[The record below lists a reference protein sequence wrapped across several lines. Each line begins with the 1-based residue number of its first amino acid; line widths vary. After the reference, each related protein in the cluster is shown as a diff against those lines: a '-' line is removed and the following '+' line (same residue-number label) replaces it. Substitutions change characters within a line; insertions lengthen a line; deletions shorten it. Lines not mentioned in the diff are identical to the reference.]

1 MGTMM
6 NKKFLSLAIHA
17 ALFSSVFVAQA
28 DDTST
33 ASIERKQAPK
43 AANKQ
48 QEEAVEQITVTGSR
62 IKRDSFS
69 VATPLVT
76 IGKDA
81 IADTGLGSLS
91 EILVDNIPSISAS
104 ISNTNS
110 QSSVSSTGISSISLR
125 DLGSDRT
132 LTLIDGRRVV
142 SNSYS
147 GNVVSL
153 STIPSGMV
161 DRVEVISGGAS
172 ATYGADAVAGVV
184 NIITQSSKEGASFK
198 ARTGESVEGGGKEFT
213 IDADYG
219 TSFDEGRGYTFFS
232 ANWDRQFGMTFYDRE
247 RAQIED
253 SYRYDENLMCNQMQT
268 FDGYK
273 CMRDITQ
280 ADWASKGDGLP
291 GGVFLESSSNKTQ
304 FWYDGQT
311 LRDDWK
317 DNEERFG
324 INSNQYVMLKVPSD
338 SFSVAGKVDYYLS
351 DDVKAYAQVQLSI
364 DESFNDK
371 APEDTYEGA
380 TQTVYNPDTGE
391 RLGLIAPGYIPID
404 NPYVPAEILAAK
416 PYKNRIY
423 WDRSFNE
430 VGNIAT
436 DNTRTTLRS
445 WAGLQGTVFDGA
457 WDWDVS
463 AGFGK
468 FHQEQLRYNELDV
481 RKLSHALNAEKLAD
495 GTIVCKDEAARAA
508 GCVPINLFGEGSI
521 TPEMAEWIR
530 VNPEINTYITQ
541 MNLVG
546 YMTGELFDLPAGA
559 VSAVFGGEYRKDK
572 QDLQTSLGMRE
583 GGITFNVV
591 PQFKGEIDVYEAFA
605 EFDVPLLKD
614 APLAKHLS
622 LESSLRIA
630 NYSIDAVGTIPSYK
644 VGVLWK
650 PIDEMSVRTNFAR
663 AQRAPTITELMSPA
677 RGDYD
682 SVTDICD
689 GLTATSTNTGHDKCR
704 QDPIFA
710 ALIAENPDFEYQQQ
724 SGSVY
729 SPNEGN
735 INLKEESADTF
746 TFGVTL
752 SPIDNLQFAVDYY
765 DIAIDGAISVIS
777 NERIM
782 QECYDSSQAFGS
794 SNPFCNE
801 ITRDSEGQITE
812 IVQREENLDEVS
824 SRGIDVALEYSYALE
839 SLGQLSFKA
848 DYNHI
853 LENSMTYLGVDGL
866 KTDDYAGYGS
876 SKDKLSATLTW
887 RLDNWRVRYGVKYL
901 GKFTDSLSRE
911 QEYSEILARNA
922 ERCASTEADNG
933 CIASPEALVY
943 HKFGS
948 YVRHDLSVNY
958 SMSLD
963 NGTSVNLFG
972 GMNNLFDNVGPFTL
986 GGRGNYY
993 SGYGTG
999 MGRFAYLGAEIKF

>member
-1 MGTMM
+1 M
-6 NKKFLSLAIHA
+6 KKTFLSLAVNA
-17 ALFSSVFVAQA
+17 ALCSSVFAA
-28 DDTST
+28 SAAPEST
-33 ASIERKQAPK
+33 ASIERDTPVQT
-43 AANKQ
+43 NVV
-48 QEEAVEQITVTGSR
+48 QEEPVEKITVTGSR

-76 IGKDA
+76 MSKDA
-81 IADTGLGSLS
+81 ISDTGLGSLS

-110 QSSVSSTGISSISLR
+110 QSSVASTGLSSISLR

-161 DRVEVISGGAS
+161 ERVEVISGGAS

-184 NIITQSSKEGASFK
+184 NIITQTSKEGASFK
-198 ARTGESVEGGGKEFT
+198 ARTGESIDGGGKEFT
-213 IDADYG
+213 IDADFG
-219 TSFDEGRGYTFFS
+219 QSFDDGRGYAFFS
-232 ANWDRQFGMTFYDRE
+232 ANWDRQFGMSFYDRE
-247 RAQIED
+247 RAQVEA
-253 SYRYDENLMCNQMQT
+253 SYRYDEALMCNQMLT
-268 FDGYK
+268 FDGYQ

-280 ADWASKGDGLP
+280 ADWASKSDGTP
-291 GGVFLESSSNKTQ
+291 GGVFLESSRNEKQ

-317 DNEERFG
+317 GNEERFG
-324 INSNQYVMLKVPSD
+324 VNSDQYVMLKVPSD
-338 SFSVAGKVDYYLS
+338 SFSIAGKADYYLS
-351 DDVKAYAQVQLSI
+351 DDVKVYGQVQLSI
-364 DESFNDK
+364 DESFNNK
-371 APEDTYEGA
+371 SPEDEYEGA
-380 TQTVYNPDTGE
+380 SQTIYNPDTGE
-391 RLGLIAPGYIPID
+391 RVGLIAPGYIPID
-404 NPYVPAEILAAK
+404 NPYVPQAIIDSQ

-423 WDRSFNE
+423 WDRRFNE

-445 WAGLQGTVFDGA
+445 WAGIQGTIFDGE

-481 RKLSHALNAEKLAD
+481 RKLSQALNAEKRDD

-508 GCVPINLFGEGSI
+508 GCVPINLFGAGSI
-521 TPEMAEWIR
+521 TPEMADWIR

-546 YMTGELFDLPAGA
+546 YMTGELFDLPAGS

-591 PQFKGEIDVYEAFA
+591 PQFEGEIDVYEAFA
-605 EFDVPLLKD
+605 EFDVPLLKN

-622 LESSLRIA
+622 LETSLRLA
-630 NYSIDAVGTIPSYK
+630 NYSIDAVGTVPSYK

-650 PIDEMSVRTNFAR
+650 PIDELSIRTNFAR

-682 SVTDICD
+682 GVSDICD
-689 GLTATSTNTGHDKCR
+689 GLTATSSNAGHDQCR
-704 QDPIFA
+704 QDPVFA
-710 ALIAENPDFEYQQQ
+710 ALLAENPDYEYEQQ

-729 SPNEGN
+729 SPNAGN
-735 INLKEESADTF
+735 ANLKEESADTF
-746 TFGVTL
+746 TLGFTA
-752 SPIDNLQFAVDYY
+752 SPSHIENLQIAVDYY

-777 NERIM
+777 NERIL
-782 QECYDSSQAFGS
+782 QECYNSSQAFGS
-794 SNPFCNE
+794 TNPFCNE

-812 IVQREENLDEVS
+812 IVQREDNLDEVS
-824 SRGIDVALEYSYALE
+824 SRGFDVALEYIYHLDTYGR
-839 SLGQLSFKA
+839 LDFKA
-848 DYNHI
+848 DYNHV
-853 LENSMTYLGVDGL
+853 LESSTTYLGLDGL

-876 SKDKLSATLTW
+876 AKDKLSATITW
-887 RLDNWRVRYGVKYL
+887 RLDEWRVRYGIKYL

-911 QEYSEILARNA
+911 REYADIIARNEA
-922 ERCASTEADNG
+922 RCALNEADSG
-933 CIASPEALVY
+933 CIANPETLEF

-948 YVRHDLSVNY
+948 YLRHDLSVNY
-958 SMSLD
+958 DTSFA
-963 NGTSVNLFG
+963 NGTSLRVFG
-972 GMNNLFDNVGPFTL
+972 GINNLFDNVGPFTP

-999 MGRFAYLGAEIKF
+999 MGRFAYLGAEVKF